1 MAMEF
6 ELSGPDV
13 NFIESHN
20 AIAGWLA
27 SRKKKLPLK
36 GRKRKKEGS
45 LLEKRDSLDRRR
57 VKRIMFFMALYFTQV
72 GLGLIQIFL
81 FIFES
86 YISSKKAVFLSRL
99 LLRKV
104 QFLMIDNF
112 PEEKKRAFNSFLI
125 KRTN

>member
-27 SRKKKLPLK
+27 RRKKLPLK

-57 VKRIMFFMALYFTQV
+57 VKRIMFFYGTVFYSGRARSNSDISIHFRELY
-72 GLGLIQIFL
+72 
-81 FIFES
+81 
-86 YISSKKAVFLSRL
+86 
-99 LLRKV
+99 
-104 QFLMIDNF
+104 
-112 PEEKKRAFNSFLI
+112 
-125 KRTN
+125 